1 MQRREMTRDK
11 HTKRNVCK
19 DDALFMTNNITSF

>member
-19 DDALFMTNNITSF
+19 DDVRYL

>member
-1 MQRREMTRDK
+1 MTRDK

-19 DDALFMTNNITSF
+19 DDFCVIYDK